1 MFIDYWLQY
10 KKNTS
15 SDQVVHK
22 NCFLFLFWHSKQYL
36 YIRCCELVFCGEF
49 NEQSLVILWVNWIKN
64 KSFWKR
70 FACIPIPNV
79 KDRKNDNWS
88 LFYLLLIKHNLC
100 IVIKNKGTM
109 SEMSLTFTYLSGSKQ
124 SEVQTKGVNELNW
137 RTMYSIFL
145 GEKNNWEMGR
155 VKRDFCLS
163 TARCFCFFIKYS
175 CQLDS
180 GH

>member
-1 MFIDYWLQY
+1 MLC
-10 KKNTS
+10 TS
-15 SDQVVHK
+15 IVLNVK
-22 NCFLFLFWHSKQYL
+22 TKT
-36 YIRCCELVFCGEF
+36 CCELVFFGEF

-70 FACIPIPNV
+70 FACIPITNV

-163 TARCFCFFIKYS
+163 TARCFCFLLNILASWIVDTRNYVVWDIFTSTTAESI
-175 CQLDS
+175 LF
-180 GH
+180 